1 MNIKEQEI
9 VEKHIAEAS
18 TADYARLSDKELKDL
33 LRIFADVSR
42 AASKPVVTAITREL
56 SKRRIREGH
65 DPLEEAKIVPFKKL
79 EQAWTRTNGDKDK
92 QAKLIKKHDLKQ
104 IISTVRP
111 GEIKLGVKNKLLG
124 TTKAATAAGLDL
136 DDELIFITNNPLKI
150 IYPKKSTRR
159 PEGEEIKE
167 EVKVK
172 KDLDTLRL
180 EKIVSLTLKQDN
192 MEVVENFVA
201 SSNIDL
207 DSTTAEIK
215 EAYIRYIDSQ
225 PEFEGIAEATDL
237 EEAIKVKTH
246 KGMYSIKKGEE
257 SLKSWVEK
265 IVIMSDAV
273 KQKQRK
279 TVTQNIVKA
288 IESGKIKNADLT
300 QGLTTL
306 IGIDAPADME
316 APDRVVKSELKK
328 LKLLESLEEA
338 IVYRD
343 IVHALRLLTDK
354 DGIKVAGELAKKD
367 QAAKISSSDL
377 KKAKAV
383 FSKMNDKDTASIAKK
398 KNDKYFPKFGV
409 KALTEESVEIEEA
422 TNADLKKVLATAKKL
437 GADVKGNTA
446 DFGQGAV
453 TDFSIEKGKIKF
465 DGGKSSGVEYFK
477 NVKDAI
483 SALMIGVDEATN
495 LEEASATV
503 AMVLKALRLKG
514 GKDADALIKK
524 MRYLD
529 LESKVTKAHADAA
542 KKILKGQISKL
553 VKESEDIE
561 EGSFDKLEK
570 KLGRINPDT
579 LGDVLKGKIKLNSAE
594 QKEFDAFMKGA
605 RKMFAP
611 AEETDLEE
619 AVKWWTVTIT
629 KKAGKLFK
637 GQTVDVKAN
646 NSAEA
651 IKKGI
656 KQMKGDPVTV
666 PSGSVD
672 AVLGESVDLEE
683 AKRMKYATVIKKLK
697 DGEWDTSMDVKQRMH
712 LTYTDNNT
720 GRKKVVFVEAND
732 LEEAVSQADI
742 KKILAAAKKAGGNI
756 KGNQIDFGMGAV
768 IDVSIEKGKIK
779 LDAGRSN
786 GVEYFKTAKDAVMAF
801 ESVDFDLKEAFSRL
815 PGNVINN
822 ELYVVNRAIQQF
834 TSSQKNG
841 DDVDEKKLNQLIKAL
856 QAIKKEVKQ
865 FKNPEDVPLKYQ
877 YKSK

>member
-1 MNIKEQEI
+1 MGNMKILN
-9 VEKHIAEAS
+9 
-18 TADYARLSDKELKDL
+18 TN
-33 LRIFADVSR
+33 
-42 AASKPVVTAITREL
+42 TAIYTIEL
-56 SKRRIREGH
+56 H
-65 DPLEEAKIVPFKKL
+65 EAKVVPFKKL
-79 EQAWTRTNGDKDK
+79 EQAWTRTNGDKAK
-92 QAKLIKKHDLKQ
+92 QAKLIKKHDLKTL
-104 IISTVRP
+104 ISTVRP
-111 GEIKLGVKNKLLG
+111 GSIKLGVMNKLNHVNG
-124 TTKAATAAGLDL
+124 NATAAGLDL
-136 DDELIFITNNPLKI
+136 DGELIFITNNPVKI
-150 IYPKKSTRR
+150 IYPKKSSRR
-159 PEGEEIKE
+159 PEGEEIE
-167 EVKVK
+167 EADDGAIVEEKVEEK
-172 KDLDTLRL
+172 KSLNTLRL
-180 EKIVSLTLKQDN
+180 EK
-192 MEVVENFVA
+192 VA
-201 SSNIDL
+201 SLALKEDDQGLIEAFVKTETFSI
-207 DSTTAEIK
+207 DSTISEIK
-215 EAYIRYIDSQ
+215 EAYKI
-225 PEFEGIAEATDL
+225 FEASADWIIYDKKTGKQLSPSKSWRKWQGAKMAAAKIGGNAEPADAAWYNDNKAKLLGEATDL

-246 KGMYSIKKGEE
+246 RGMYSIKKGEE

-279 TVTQNIVKA
+279 TITQNIVKA

-300 QGLTTL
+300 QGLTAL

-619 AVKWWTVTIT
+619 AIKWWTVTIT

-637 GQTVDVKAN
+637 GQTVDVKAS
-646 NSAEA
+646 NSAQA
-651 IKKGI
+651 IKKGL
-656 KQMKGDPVTV
+656 KQMKADPMTV

-672 AVLGESVDLEE
+672 AVLGES
-683 AKRMKYATVIKKLK
+683 
-697 DGEWDTSMDVKQRMH
+697 
-712 LTYTDNNT
+712 
-720 GRKKVVFVEAND
+720 
-732 LEEAVSQADI
+732 
-742 KKILAAAKKAGGNI
+742 
-756 KGNQIDFGMGAV
+756 
-768 IDVSIEKGKIK
+768 
-779 LDAGRSN
+779 
-786 GVEYFKTAKDAVMAF
+786 
-801 ESVDFDLKEAFSRL
+801 
-815 PGNVINN
+815 
-822 ELYVVNRAIQQF
+822 
-834 TSSQKNG
+834 
-841 DDVDEKKLNQLIKAL
+841 
-856 QAIKKEVKQ
+856 
-865 FKNPEDVPLKYQ
+865 
-877 YKSK
+877 SK

>member
-422 TNADLKKVLATAKKL
+422 SNADLKKVLATAKKL

-594 QKEFDAFMKGA
+594 KKEFDAFMKGA

>member
-483 SALMIGVDEATN
+483 SALMSGVNESTN

-594 QKEFDAFMKGA
+594 KKEFDAFMKGA

>member
-422 TNADLKKVLATAKKL
+422 SNADLKKVLATAKKL

-483 SALMIGVDEATN
+483 SALMSGVDESTN

-594 QKEFDAFMKGA
+594 KKEFDAFMKGA

>member
-422 TNADLKKVLATAKKL
+422 SNADLKKVLATAKKL

-465 DGGKSSGVEYFK
+465 DGGMSSGVEYFK

-483 SALMIGVDEATN
+483 SALMSGVNESTN

-594 QKEFDAFMKGA
+594 KKEFDAFMKGA

>member
-465 DGGKSSGVEYFK
+465 DGGMSSGVEYFK

-483 SALMIGVDEATN
+483 SALMTGVDE
-495 LEEASATV
+495 S
-503 AMVLKALRLKG
+503 
-514 GKDADALIKK
+514 I
-524 MRYLD
+524 
-529 LESKVTKAHADAA
+529 
-542 KKILKGQISKL
+542 
-553 VKESEDIE
+553 
-561 EGSFDKLEK
+561 
-570 KLGRINPDT
+570 
-579 LGDVLKGKIKLNSAE
+579 
-594 QKEFDAFMKGA
+594 
-605 RKMFAP
+605 
-611 AEETDLEE
+611 EE

-637 GQTVDVKAN
+637 GQTVDVKAR

-656 KQMKGDPVTV
+656 KQMKGNPILV

-672 AVLGESVDLEE
+672 AALFSIKESVNENRAIVHNPKGINAFIRQVEKKFPQYKGEIEQLEDDEIIFPDDEKLKKFFKGAREVKFVLADAVDLEE
-683 AKRMKYATVIKKLK
+683 TAAT
-697 DGEWDTSMDVKQRMH
+697 TQTR
-712 LTYTDNNT
+712 
-720 GRKKVVFVEAND
+720 
-732 LEEAVSQADI
+732 
-742 KKILAAAKKAGGNI
+742 
-756 KGNQIDFGMGAV
+756 
-768 IDVSIEKGKIK
+768 
-779 LDAGRSN
+779 
-786 GVEYFKTAKDAVMAF
+786 
-801 ESVDFDLKEAFSRL
+801 
-815 PGNVINN
+815 
-822 ELYVVNRAIQQF
+822 
-834 TSSQKNG
+834 
-841 DDVDEKKLNQLIKAL
+841 
-856 QAIKKEVKQ
+856 
-865 FKNPEDVPLKYQ
+865 
-877 YKSK
+877 

>member
-483 SALMIGVDEATN
+483 SALMIGVNESTN

>member
-279 TVTQNIVKA
+279 TITQNIVKA

>member
-605 RKMFAP
+605 RKMFAS

-619 AVKWWTVTIT
+619 AIKWWTVTIT

-637 GQTVDVKAN
+637 GQTVDVKAS
-646 NSAEA
+646 NSAQA
-651 IKKGI
+651 IKKGL
-656 KQMKGDPVTV
+656 KQMKADPMTV

-672 AVLGESVDLEE
+672 AVLGES
-683 AKRMKYATVIKKLK
+683 
-697 DGEWDTSMDVKQRMH
+697 
-712 LTYTDNNT
+712 
-720 GRKKVVFVEAND
+720 
-732 LEEAVSQADI
+732 
-742 KKILAAAKKAGGNI
+742 
-756 KGNQIDFGMGAV
+756 
-768 IDVSIEKGKIK
+768 
-779 LDAGRSN
+779 
-786 GVEYFKTAKDAVMAF
+786 
-801 ESVDFDLKEAFSRL
+801 
-815 PGNVINN
+815 
-822 ELYVVNRAIQQF
+822 
-834 TSSQKNG
+834 
-841 DDVDEKKLNQLIKAL
+841 
-856 QAIKKEVKQ
+856 
-865 FKNPEDVPLKYQ
+865 
-877 YKSK
+877 SK

>member
-594 QKEFDAFMKGA
+594 KKEFDAFMKGA

-822 ELYVVNRAIQQF
+822 ELYVVSRAIQRF
-834 TSSQKNG
+834 TSSQMNG

>member
-279 TVTQNIVKA
+279 TITQNIVKA

-300 QGLTTL
+300 QGLTAL

>member
-300 QGLTTL
+300 QGLTAL

-422 TNADLKKVLATAKKL
+422 SNADLKKVLATAKKL

>member
-422 TNADLKKVLATAKKL
+422 SNADLKKVLATAKKL

>member
-422 TNADLKKVLATAKKL
+422 SNADLKKVLATAKKL

-483 SALMIGVDEATN
+483 SALMSGVNESTN

>member
-594 QKEFDAFMKGA
+594 KKEFDAFMKGA

>member
-483 SALMIGVDEATN
+483 SALMSGVNESTN

>member
-465 DGGKSSGVEYFK
+465 DGGMSSGVEYFK

-594 QKEFDAFMKGA
+594 KKEFDAFMKGA